1 MMHDID
7 QCQKCGYAGEFNFVH
22 GHYSCPRCKQISDG
36 DCCQGDTSHPKG
48 AEPVEKKDDDKWRG
62 EDVDWR
68 QK

>member
-36 DCCQGDTSHPKG
+36 DCCQG